1 MMDAPKSYKDP
12 YWAQLASATERKL
25 GIPDGLLGSIITKG
39 ERSNNDQV
47 SEAGARTVAQII
59 PSTRDAVLKKYGV
72 DAYLNPENAIEAA
85 GLVLKEGLDRNGGN
99 AAAAVAEY
107 HGGVKRE
114 NWGPRT
120 KAYVERVTGA
130 QAQPAT
136 GQSTYARIK
145 AQREAENP
153 QAASIASVLDAYQSG
168 KMAPE
173 DAAQFEK
180 DVNVGMVMLPQG
192 RTLKG
197 AATQAPTSDRLPQ
210 GVVDAYL
217 NGQMP
222 AEDKAALDR
231 DIAAGLVDVPDGYGQ
246 YFKGSKAKTGAQLM
260 EQVQPSAPTT
270 PRRET
275 TFGEDVVGV
284 GEAALAAATGAT
296 TGTIGTIAGGVSQAV
311 REAQAGQFG
320 TPQAAQRI
328 AAQAAQGGQAGT
340 FAPRTEAG
348 QRSAQQLAEFAEILP
363 PVVPLADQLGIAAR
377 AARPAAQ
384 AAMTAG
390 RAAVPAAVQRVQ
402 QATAPIQRAAGAA
415 GEVIKAPIK
424 KAGDLLVP
432 SKLPPLELPDSA
444 NGGRSIGAAETAAAN
459 QRRAVAESMPVPFTG
474 ESGYTIGQ
482 ATRDPAWVRFEKEA
496 VKREGGEDL
505 RERTVN
511 QTRTVYANLDHVAE
525 SFDPASTE
533 NRAIG
538 AAIDRPLRNRMA
550 IENRKVDQAY
560 TAAREAGE
568 FDQQVNTDGLAQ
580 ALNGFITREG
590 VAPNARAVRLEALR
604 LGLVAED
611 EAGNLVGRT
620 ARFGE
625 TETLRQFVGKVTKW
639 EDDPQSFAGAS
650 LKGAIDAIQST
661 VDSPLLTRGRQLR
674 TQFARE
680 FENVGLTRE
689 ILSTKRG
696 TTDRKV
702 AIEDVY
708 SKIMSAPLDSMNAF
722 RATLLKSGPEGVRAW
737 NTIKAKG
744 IEELKAAAMTNNK
757 DEAGQRTLSQAKLNN
772 AIRAMDA
779 DGRLQSLYGKRQA
792 QMIRDLGDIA
802 NDIYDAPPGTVN
814 YSGSASAL
822 ATFLDTAGTFMI
834 SGIPAPALK
843 ASMELAKY
851 ARNKEAMQRIRQ
863 TLSDPNATTGKF

>member
-1 MMDAPKSYKDP
+1 MATL
-12 YWAQLASATERKL
+12 AQLEEGLVKAYNVGDMDSARKL
-25 GIPDGLLGSIITKG
+25 AVVIVEARKDKSLLIPGT
-39 ERSNNDQV
+39 
-47 SEAGARTVAQII
+47 
-59 PSTRDAVLKKYGV
+59 
-72 DAYLNPENAIEAA
+72 EN
-85 GLVLKEGLDRNGGN
+85 
-99 AAAAVAEY
+99 
-107 HGGVKRE
+107 
-114 NWGPRT
+114 
-120 KAYVERVTGA
+120 
-130 QAQPAT
+130 
-136 GQSTYARIK
+136 
-145 AQREAENP
+145 
-153 QAASIASVLDAYQSG
+153 
-168 KMAPE
+168 
-173 DAAQFEK
+173 
-180 DVNVGMVMLPQG
+180 
-192 RTLKG
+192 
-197 AATQAPTSDRLPQ
+197 
-210 GVVDAYL
+210 
-217 NGQMP
+217 
-222 AEDKAALDR
+222 
-231 DIAAGLVDVPDGYGQ
+231 VDVPG
-246 YFKGSKAKTGAQLM
+246 T
-260 EQVQPSAPTT
+260 TT

-363 PVVPLADQLGIAAR
+363 PVVPMAGELSILAG
-377 AARPAAQ
+377 PAAQ
-384 AAMTAG
+384 SAMAAG
-390 RAAVPAAVQRVQ
+390 RAAVPAAAQRLK

-459 QRRAVAESMPVPFTG
+459 QRRSVAESMPVPFTG

-511 QTRTVYANLDHVAE
+511 QTRTVYANFDHVAE

>member
-12 YWAQLASATERKL
+12 YWAQLASATEKKL

-85 GLVLKEGLDRNGGN
+85 GLVLKEGLDRNAGDP
-99 AAAAVAEY
+99 AKAVAEY

-120 KAYVERVTGA
+120 KAYVARVTGA
-130 QAQPAT
+130 PAQPVT

-180 DVNVGMVMLPQG
+180 DVNAGMVMLPQG

-197 AATQAPTSDRLPQ
+197 ATTQAPTSDRLPQ

-217 NGQMP
+217 SGQMP

-246 YFKGSKAKTGAQLM
+246 YFKGSKAKTGAQLI
-260 EQVQPSAPTT
+260 EQQVQASAPNT
-270 PRRET
+270 PRPET
-275 TFGEDVVGV
+275 TLGEDIVGAGEV
-284 GEAALAAATGAT
+284 GLAAVTGAT

-340 FAPRTEAG
+340 FAPRTDAG
-348 QRSAQQLAEFAEILP
+348 QRIGGQLAEIADILP
-363 PVVPLADQLGIAAR
+363 PVVPMAGQLSVLAG
-377 AARPAAQ
+377 PATQ
-384 AAMTAG
+384 SAMAAG
-390 RAAVPAAVQRVQ
+390 RAAVPAAAQRIK

-511 QTRTVYANLDHVAE
+511 QTRTVYANFDHVAE

-863 TLSDPNATTGKF
+863 TLSDPNAAKGKF

>member
-1 MMDAPKSYKDP
+1 MMDAPKSYKDQ
-12 YWAQLASATERKL
+12 YWAQLASVTERKL

-130 QAQPAT
+130 PTQPAT

-145 AQREAENP
+145 SQREAENP

-168 KMAPE
+168 KMSPE

-180 DVNVGMVMLPQG
+180 DVNAGMVMLPQG

-197 AATQAPTSDRLPQ
+197 ATTQAPASDRLPQ

-217 NGQMP
+217 SGQMP

-246 YFKGSKAKTGAQLM
+246 YFKGSMAKTGAQLM

-275 TFGEDVVGV
+275 TLGEDVVGV

-363 PVVPLADQLGIAAR
+363 PVVPLADQLGMAAR

-384 AAMTAG
+384 AAVTAG

-402 QATAPIQRAAGAA
+402 QAAAPIQRAAQAVTAPFRSEEPA
-415 GEVIKAPIK
+415 GF
-424 KAGDLLVP
+424 
-432 SKLPPLELPDSA
+432 
-444 NGGRSIGAAETAAAN
+444 GGGKSIGAAETPVAT
-459 QRRAVAESMPVPFTG
+459 QRRATAETLPVPFEGEAGLTRG
-474 ESGYTIGQ
+474 QASRDFGQMQFEREQAKTESGAPIRQRMTNQRETLEQNFDALVDVANPQFLETPEVG
-482 ATRDPAWVRFEKEA
+482 KA
-496 VKREGGEDL
+496 VDRAI
-505 RERTVN
+505 T
-511 QTRTVYANLDHVAE
+511 
-525 SFDPASTE
+525 
-533 NRAIG
+533 NRANV
-538 AAIDRPLRNRMA
+538 AM
-550 IENRKVDQAY
+550 RKISDAYKQAD
-560 TAAREAGE
+560 EAGE
-568 FDQQVNTDGLAQ
+568 LAQ
-580 ALNGFITREG
+580 PVDLAPLGDALSDIDRFRPFAETEL
-590 VAPNARAVRLEALR
+590 NAIERQAIRMGALVPDEDGALRAGTIAVRDA
-604 LGLVAED
+604 
-611 EAGNLVGRT
+611 
-620 ARFGE
+620 
-625 TETLRQFVGKVTKW
+625 ETLRQYIN
-639 EDDPQSFAGAS
+639 D
-650 LKGAIDAIQST
+650 AIDWTDKRKAL
-661 VDSPLLTRGRQLR
+661 VGRRLKEGIDQATENAGGDLYR
-674 TQFARE
+674 QARAMRRAYAEE
-680 FENVGLTRE
+680 FENTALTKK
-689 ILSTKRG
+689 LLGTKRG
-696 TTDRKV
+696 TDERQVAVEDIYDRVIVKSSV
-702 AIEDVY
+702 EEMNKLRGTLLRSGDEGKQAWANLKAKAIDDIKEK
-708 SKIMSAPLDSMNAF
+708 SMSASQLDERGNPTMS
-722 RATLLKSGPEGVRAW
+722 P
-737 NTIKAKG
+737 
-744 IEELKAAAMTNNK
+744 
-757 DEAGQRTLSQAKLNN
+757 DKLNR
-772 AIRAMDA
+772 AIAALDK
-779 DGRLQSLYGKRQA
+779 DGKLEALYGKRQA
-792 QMIRDLGDIA
+792 QTIRDLGDIA
-802 NDIYDAPPGTVN
+802 NVIFTAPPGAINTSN
-814 YSGSASAL
+814 TASAL
-822 ATFLDTAGTFMI
+822 KTALDAFGTFAFT
-834 SGIPAPALK
+834 GVPVPAVKAINEAARYAKDRKLRARIQDSLRPPADP
-843 ASMELAKY
+843 
-851 ARNKEAMQRIRQ
+851 Q
-863 TLSDPNATTGKF
+863 TTTTGKF

>member
-145 AQREAENP
+145 AQREADNP
-153 QAASIASVLDAYQSG
+153 QTASIASVLDAYQSG
-168 KMAPE
+168 QMSPE

-180 DVNVGMVMLPQG
+180 DVNAGMVMLPQG

-197 AATQAPTSDRLPQ
+197 DVTQAAPSDRLPQ

-217 NGQMP
+217 NGQMN

-270 PRRET
+270 PRQET
-275 TFGEDVVGV
+275 TLGQDVVGV

-328 AAQAAQGGQAGT
+328 AAQAMQGAQAGT
-340 FAPRTEAG
+340 YEPRTLAG
-348 QRSAQQLAEFAEILP
+348 QRSAQALAEVAEVLP
-363 PVVPLADQLGIAAR
+363 PVVPLADQLGMAAR

-402 QATAPIQRAAGAA
+402 QATAPIQRAAQVVTSPFRSDEPA
-415 GEVIKAPIK
+415 GF
-424 KAGDLLVP
+424 
-432 SKLPPLELPDSA
+432 
-444 NGGRSIGAAETAAAN
+444 GGGKSIGAAETPVAT
-459 QRRAVAESMPVPFTG
+459 QRRATAETLPVPFEGEAGLTKG
-474 ESGYTIGQ
+474 QASRDFGQLQFEREQAKTESGAPIRQRMTNQ
-482 ATRDPAWVRFEKEA
+482 RETLEQNFDALVDVANPQFLEA
-496 VKREGGEDL
+496 PEVGKAVDRAI
-505 RERTVN
+505 T
-511 QTRTVYANLDHVAE
+511 
-525 SFDPASTE
+525 
-533 NRAIG
+533 NRANVAMRKISEAYR
-538 AAIDRPLRNRMA
+538 AAD
-550 IENRKVDQAY
+550 
-560 TAAREAGE
+560 EAGE
-568 FDQQVNTDGLAQ
+568 LAQ
-580 ALNGFITREG
+580 PVDLNPLGQALSDIDRFRPFAETEL
-590 VAPNARAVRLEALR
+590 NAIERQAVRMGALVPDDDGVLR
-604 LGLVAED
+604 
-611 EAGNLVGRT
+611 AGTVSVRD
-620 ARFGE
+620 A
-625 TETLRQFVGKVTKW
+625 ETLRQYVN
-639 EDDPQSFAGAS
+639 D
-650 LKGAIDAIQST
+650 AIDWTDKRKAL
-661 VDSPLLTRGRQLR
+661 VGRRLKEGIDQATENAGGDLYRQARALR
-674 TQFARE
+674 RAYAEE
-680 FENVGLTRE
+680 FENQALTKK
-689 ILSTKRG
+689 LLGTKRG
-696 TTDRKV
+696 TDERQIAVEDIYDRVIVKSSV
-702 AIEDVY
+702 EEMNKLRGTLLRSGDEGKQAWANLKAKAIDDIKEK
-708 SKIMSAPLDSMNAF
+708 SMSASQLDERGNPTMS
-722 RATLLKSGPEGVRAW
+722 P
-737 NTIKAKG
+737 
-744 IEELKAAAMTNNK
+744 
-757 DEAGQRTLSQAKLNN
+757 DKLNR
-772 AIRAMDA
+772 AIAALDK
-779 DGRLQSLYGKRQA
+779 DGKLEALYGKRQA
-792 QMIRDLGDIA
+792 QTIRDLGDIA
-802 NDIYDAPPGTVN
+802 NVIFTAPPGAINTSN
-814 YSGSASAL
+814 TASAL
-822 ATFLDTAGTFMI
+822 KTALDAFGTFAFT
-834 SGIPAPALK
+834 GVPVPAVKAINEAARYAKDRKLRARIQDALRPPADP
-843 ASMELAKY
+843 
-851 ARNKEAMQRIRQ
+851 Q
-863 TLSDPNATTGKF
+863 TTTTGKF